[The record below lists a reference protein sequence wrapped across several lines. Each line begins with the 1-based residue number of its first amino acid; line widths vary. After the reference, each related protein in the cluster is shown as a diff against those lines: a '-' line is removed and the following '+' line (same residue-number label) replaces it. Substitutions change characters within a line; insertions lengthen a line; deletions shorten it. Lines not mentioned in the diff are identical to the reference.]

1 MGIVMTTPVSEV
13 EKELTVAS
21 QRLQQAVLYNLAYV
35 GERVRNA
42 AVEKG
47 SYKDRTGNLR
57 SSVGYVIAV
66 DGKVMQVGSFGGTNP
81 AGQGPGEG
89 ESFAKSL
96 VAQFPKGFALI
107 VVAGMDYASFVSA
120 KGYDVLDSA
129 ELLAEKLVPQMLR
142 KLKIV

>member
-1 MGIVMTTPVSEV
+1 MTTPVSEV

-42 AVEKG
+42 AVENG

-57 SSVGYVIAV
+57 SSVGYVIAI
-66 DGKVMQVGSFGGTNP
+66 DGKVVQVGSFGGSNP
-81 AGQGPGEG
+81 AGQGQGEG

-96 VAQFPKGFALI
+96 VSQFPKGFALI

-142 KLKIV
+142 KLKIDL